1 MGVSMSELTLAV
13 AGLSGSVGTTLAAGL
28 AAIRGGGPA
37 RSLLTELPWPLGSAG
52 EPSLASRLDL
62 AKLSSLG
69 VTGWDLDTRPLA
81 ESVREKGILPHEL
94 LDAVTPELEHLVPWP
109 AISSPRAEFLDRAR
123 AELEKLISSGQD
135 VVMVDLL
142 PAAATPPQS
151 WDLDVA
157 ELEKALFDDYPGVT
171 PSMAFAWLAFSTGV
185 PYLNFTP
192 NVTVEL
198 PALRELARRRKTPF
212 CGKDGKTGQT
222 LMKTALAPMLALRGL
237 KVEGWISANYL
248 GNADGENLAD
258 PENAAE
264 KLRNKKKVLEQILG
278 YEVDS
283 HIVDIR
289 HYRPRGDFKE
299 AWDNIDFTGFCG
311 VPMQLKV
318 NFLCGDSVL
327 AAPVVIDAA
336 RLLDRAARAG
346 ASGPQAQLSLFFKSP
361 IADGGAEQDLF
372 RQRSLLE
379 EWVVEACDASTT
391 SRPKAVV
398 GS

>member
-1 MGVSMSELTLAV
+1 MSKLTLAV

-28 AAIRGGGPA
+28 AAIQGGGPP
-37 RSLLTELPWPLGSAG
+37 RSLLTELPWPLGCAEG
-52 EPSLASRLDL
+52 RSLASRLDL
-62 AKLSSLG
+62 APLSTLG

-81 ESVREKGILPHEL
+81 ESVREKDILPHEL
-94 LDAVTPELEHLVPWP
+94 LDAVTPRLKDLVPWP

-123 AELEKLISSGQD
+123 EELETLIASGRD

-237 KVEGWISANYL
+237 TVEGWISANYL
-248 GNADGENLAD
+248 GNADGQNLAD

-264 KLRNKKKVLEQILG
+264 KLQNKKKVLEQILG
-278 YEVDS
+278 YEVPS

-299 AWDNIDFTGFCG
+299 AWDNIDFSGFCG

-336 RLLDRAARAG
+336 RLLDRAAKAG
-346 ASGPQAQLSLFFKSP
+346 ASGPQAQLSLFFKRP
-361 IADGGAEQDLF
+361 LADGAAEQDLF

-379 EWVVEACDASTT
+379 EWVAEACDAS
-391 SRPKAVV
+391 
-398 GS
+398 G